1 MRNEVLKASIEKQ
14 IKNLYKDIDIAEAT
28 MDKKVANAEG
38 FEGKK
43 QAMDEFNLEKGLLE
57 FRISEVEK
65 ELAKL

>member
-14 IKNLYKDIDIAEAT
+14 IKNLQKDIDIAEAT
-28 MDKKVANAEG
+28 MDKEVANAEG

-43 QAMDEFNLEKGLLE
+43 QAMDKFNLEKGNLE
-57 FRISEVEK
+57 FRISELEK

>member
-1 MRNEVLKASIEKQ
+1 MTNEALKASIERQ
-14 IKNLYKDIDIAEAT
+14 INNLRKDIDIAEAT

-43 QAMDEFNLEKGLLE
+43 QAMDEFELEKGNLE

-65 ELAKL
+65 QLAKL